1 MARREKPDTPEA
13 SAMYRLHC
21 EGAFGAMGEQLS
33 ELRKATVANGEGI
46 AELRGVVINGLSHQV
61 ASMNNRLWGIA
72 GVVLVQLVTLVI
84 ALLLRVD
91 P

>member
-1 MARREKPDTPEA
+1 MASRKKPDTPEA

-21 EGAFGAMGEQLS
+21 EGEFGAMGEQLS

-61 ASMNNRLWGIA
+61 AAMNNRLWGIA